1 MKPTELRIGNYVFG
15 MTDTYVDRED
25 KIDVNV
31 FKVALLAE
39 DVIKLDIGF
48 GALESYEQ
56 KPIIS
61 RRLNELKPIPL
72 TEQWLLKFGFEKTE
86 SDYEIQIQKNDKGG
100 NTDYW
105 IYVDSGFDN
114 ETKKFT
120 IKIVCQESCWMNTK
134 NKYVHQ
140 LQNIYYALTGE
151 ELKLKQ

>member
-1 MKPTELRIGNYVFG
+1 MNPTELRIGNYVFG
-15 MTDTYVDRED
+15 ITDTYVDRED

-48 GALESYEQ
+48 GTLESYEQ

-72 TEQWLLKFGFEKTE
+72 TEQWLLKFGFENVENE
-86 SDYEIQIQKNDKGG
+86 SIEFILELEEKFLLSIIIEDLTWAVGY
-100 NTDYW
+100 
-105 IYVDSGFDN
+105 GFDWSRTFN
-114 ETKKFT
+114 
-120 IKIVCQESCWMNTK
+120 I
-134 NKYVHQ
+134 KYVHQ
-140 LQNIYYALTGE
+140 LQNLYFLLTSE

>member
-72 TEQWLLKFGFEKTE
+72 TEQWLLKFGFENVENE
-86 SDYEIQIQKNDKGG
+86 SIEFILELEEKFLLSIIIEDLTWAIGY
-100 NTDYW
+100 
-105 IYVDSGFDN
+105 GFDWSRTFN
-114 ETKKFT
+114 
-120 IKIVCQESCWMNTK
+120 I
-134 NKYVHQ
+134 KYVHQ
-140 LQNIYYALTGE
+140 LQNLYFLLTSE